1 VQYKNRQ
8 YAQQKQPAGA
18 AIYVDAEQQ
27 EQAAMKLS
35 AQYNALKTIAIK
47 EFLRFIRIWLQTVV
61 PPAITVALYFI
72 IFGELIGSQIGDID
86 GFSYIDYIVPGLILM
101 AVISNAYAN
110 CVSSFFSSKFHR
122 SVEEMLISPLPNYI
136 IVAGYVSGG
145 MLRGIVV
152 GIAVTIVA
160 MLFTDIEIHSY
171 AVTIAV
177 FILTSILF
185 ALAGFINAVYAKT
198 FDDISIIPTFILTP
212 LTYLGGIFYS
222 INMLPELWQKV
233 SLANPILYMINAFR
247 YGLLGVTDID
257 LATAFLIITFFIIAL
272 FLFALRLLHKGVGI
286 KS

>member
-1 VQYKNRQ
+1 
-8 YAQQKQPAGA
+8 
-18 AIYVDAEQQ
+18 
-27 EQAAMKLS
+27 MKLS

-152 GIAVTIVA
+152 GIAVTVVA

-222 INMLPELWQKV
+222 INMLPDLWQKV

-257 LATAFLIITFFIIAL
+257 LAIAFLIITFFIVAL
-272 FLFALRLLHKGVGI
+272 FLFALRLLDKGVGI